1 MKQAGL
7 NDTWV
12 IGVYIFYNLVYALSA
27 FPLGI
32 LADRIGVRT
41 VFICGTALFIVVY
54 GGMGVSHQLVL
65 FLILFFLYGI
75 YAAATEGIS
84 KAWITTI
91 TNKESTAT
99 AIGLFTGLQKYLLI
113 TGQHIR
119 RINMVLFR
127 CWHHILYFSRCNCN
141 RTSIYN
147 TLHKI
152 SYNRTCSLQKV
163 TLMF

>member
-1 MKQAGL
+1 MGLLLFTLFNSSDVFLLLKMKQAGL

-65 FLILFFLYGI
+65 Y
-75 YAAATEGIS
+75 S
-84 KAWITTI
+84 
-91 TNKESTAT
+91 
-99 AIGLFTGLQKYLLI
+99 
-113 TGQHIR
+113 
-119 RINMVLFR
+119 
-127 CWHHILYFSRCNCN
+127 
-141 RTSIYN
+141 
-147 TLHKI
+147 
-152 SYNRTCSLQKV
+152 
-163 TLMF
+163 